1 MGYRG
6 IRSLWSKQLCRISHW
21 IETGSLNFDCEEL
34 VHTNHITITFW
45 EELILRHNLKVLD
58 SKAACQHW
66 FAISDSSEAT
76 VWKAT
81 AARRY

>member
-1 MGYRG
+1 MTA
-6 IRSLWSKQLCRISHW
+6 W
-21 IETGSLNFDCEEL
+21 IKRDCEEL
-34 VHTNHITITFW
+34 VHTSHITITFW

-76 VWKAT
+76 VWKAA